1 MFTPPLF
8 FHFLVV
14 LPLPLLSLRRNFLGE
29 LLRAKCRMGYNLL
42 MGMGR
47 KRWGC
52 GDEIYIWMAKS
63 KSSAEKIVSIVG
75 IFVGKDFKNGGEIE
89 ISGAKR
95 ERGFQ
100 KGAEVKWEK

>member
-1 MFTPPLF
+1 
-8 FHFLVV
+8 
-14 LPLPLLSLRRNFLGE
+14 
-29 LLRAKCRMGYNLL
+29 MGYNLL